1 MATLGDMAEALVV
14 VEVVAAGEDLAGAE
28 AGAGAAGL
36 GLGLDSMSSEKVFL
50 RRFPGKHI

>member
-14 VEVVAAGEDLAGAE
+14 VEVVAAGEDLAGA
-28 AGAGAAGL
+28 GAGAGL

>member
-14 VEVVAAGEDLAGAE
+14 VEVVAAGEDLAGAG
-28 AGAGAAGL
+28 AGAGAGL
-36 GLGLDSMSSEKVFL
+36 GVGLDSMSSEKVFL